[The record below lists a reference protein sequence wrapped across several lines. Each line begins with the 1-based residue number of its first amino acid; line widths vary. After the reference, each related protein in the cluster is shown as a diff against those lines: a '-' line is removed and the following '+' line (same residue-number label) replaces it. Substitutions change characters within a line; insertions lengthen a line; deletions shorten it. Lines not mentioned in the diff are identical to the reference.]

1 MMLLINL
8 MKIKRN
14 FFRLNITKDVTIE
27 FSREIEF
34 DKISQN
40 KKFQNNNP
48 LIEWKMT
55 NDDKFPIILMNFHLF
70 FKQEKHHYFIR

>member
-1 MMLLINL
+1 

-14 FFRLNITKDVTIE
+14 FFRLNITKDPTIE
-27 FSREIEF
+27 FSKDIEF
-34 DKISQN
+34 DKTSQN

-55 NDDKFPIILMNFHLF
+55 NNEKFSNCFNEFSPIFQTSNTII
-70 FKQEKHHYFIR
+70 FIR